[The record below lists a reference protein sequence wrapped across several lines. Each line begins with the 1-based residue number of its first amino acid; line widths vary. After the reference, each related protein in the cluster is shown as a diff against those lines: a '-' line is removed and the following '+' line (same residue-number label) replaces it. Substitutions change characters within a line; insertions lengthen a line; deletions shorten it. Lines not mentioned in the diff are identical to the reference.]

1 MTTTYDRTK
10 DPLATYAPSA
20 ISPGR
25 KMFAVTPSNTED
37 LAIYAKALRIEGEG
51 TLKFLP
57 VDNDDADV
65 VTLAVTAGEV
75 LDFVQV
81 RRVISTGTTA
91 TSIWAICN

>member
-1 MTTTYDRTK
+1 MTTTYDKTK
-10 DPLATYAPSA
+10 DPLYSYAPSA

-25 KMFAVTPSNTED
+25 KMYLVTPNDTTD
-37 LAIYAKALRIEGEG
+37 LPIYAKSLRIEGEG
-51 TLKFLP
+51 NIKFLP

-81 RRVISTGTTA
+81 RRVIATATTA